1 MAMAEH
7 DGELAAGTPGA
18 LCHYRSHQHC
28 QSLSHTHLKEQIL
41 VIAMK
46 GECGLGFKLALFW
59 YEQVETNDAVTVAS
73 MTRPKP
79 FHDEVMSDLAVSAA
93 TKLQCFRVPSLS
105 SFGEK
110 YLILNFGLFLVL

>member
-7 DGELAAGTPGA
+7 DGELAAGTSGA